1 MPLANALATLHET
14 QPGGQWLDE
23 AVCMAD
29 TILYQFADPATG
41 GFFYT
46 PADHEPL
53 VGRMKDLFDSS
64 TPSGTGLAVTVLVR
78 LSTLADRNDYRRAA
92 ERTLLSCFHALEQVP
107 DRRRPNAPALDML
120 LNKPQ

>member
-53 VGRMKDLFDSS
+53 VAPMKDLFDSS
-64 TPSGTGLAVTVLVR
+64 TPSGTGLAVTASCDSRRLPTATTIAVLPKGRCFPV
-78 LSTLADRNDYRRAA
+78 STHSNKTPTAA
-92 ERTLLSCFHALEQVP
+92 GQMLL
-107 DRRRPNAPALDML
+107 ALDML